1 EVVFHA
7 AAHKHLPLLERH
19 PCEGVKSNVAGTH
32 NLIEAAVA
40 AGVGRVIVISTDK
53 AADPSSVLGAT
64 KRLAEMVVRHYE
76 GRGTLIASVRFGN
89 VLGSR
94 GSLLSV
100 LASQIERGEDVTITH
115 PDVTRFFMTVEEAVG
130 LVLEAAVM
138 ACSGEVFVLDMGEPV
153 HIVDLVRNYTEQLH
167 CNADVVI
174 RFTGLRP
181 GEKLDEALVSE
192 NEDRVATAH
201 PRIWNSRANI
211 DLPGDFECALQQLYA
226 AAAENHVAE
235 VRRLLAAL
243 VPGYRPSAGD
253 PAAALAAYPD
263 DW

>member
-1 EVVFHA
+1 
-7 AAHKHLPLLERH
+7 
-19 PCEGVKSNVAGTH
+19 
-32 NLIEAAVA
+32 
-40 AGVGRVIVISTDK
+40 
-53 AADPSSVLGAT
+53 
-64 KRLAEMVVRHYE
+64 
-76 GRGTLIASVRFGN
+76 
-89 VLGSR
+89 
-94 GSLLSV
+94 
-100 LASQIERGEDVTITH
+100 
-115 PDVTRFFMTVEEAVG
+115 MTVEEAVG